1 MIQVKLK
8 KITKEIP
15 KGALKWYLEAGWE
28 VIKDVKT
35 NTKSKTTTR
44 SKVRKL

>member
-1 MIQVKLK
+1 MKVKLGK
-8 KITKEIP
+8 QEKEID

-35 NTKSKTTTR
+35 NTKSKTTSHR
-44 SKVRKL
+44 KVRKL